1 LDRSEMLRRLQAGED
16 ALEISIQKWQDIVDE
31 KGIDEQADN
40 CALCEQEHGGVCGGC
55 PVKQKTGK
63 TDCRNSPYTKYCFA
77 IKEFG
82 KLRWAKKELEFLK
95 SLRKKE
101 A

>member
-1 LDRSEMLRRLQAGED
+1 LNRFEMLRRLQAGED
-16 ALEISIQKWQDIVDE
+16 ALELSIQKWQDIVNG
-31 KGIDEQADN
+31 KGDDAAYLN
-40 CALCEQEHGGVCGGC
+40 CALCKREHGEVCGGC

-63 TDCRNSPYTKYCFA
+63 TDCRNSPYIGYCRA
-77 IKEFG
+77 EKKLV